1 MSLQKRL
8 LLFLLI
14 GTPLVWLLALGFAYW
29 RAVDEINEL
38 FDTEQVRLAQQI
50 RATLPDVPVQAA
62 GSSST
67 TTATLKDKGG
77 AEPEDLLIAVWDEAG
92 HLTWSDREGVQ
103 LPRTSGL
110 TGFREV
116 LLGQAGGQEA
126 WRVYY
131 DTAQQGRWQ
140 IAVGQRLGERDE
152 LVLDLMASQLGPWLI
167 LLPVLLVIMLAG
179 VRRALAP
186 VRQLSEGLAR
196 RSADDLGAVQG
207 PVPQELSPLVTALN
221 QLFQRVQQAMQH
233 ERQLT
238 ADAAHELRTPLAAL
252 RAHLE
257 VAQLAQQEPARQQA
271 LKQTTQALDRLNH
284 LLNQLLLSARVDN
297 WSRISTAQQAVNW
310 PQVVEQVL
318 SDCMPQITR
327 RQADIECHWPAQG
340 QTPFPV
346 QGDDTWCSLLL
357 RNLVDNALRYGPPG
371 VKITLRFEPTRM
383 VVEDTGPGVT
393 DEELKRLG
401 DRFYRPVGQQ
411 EPGSG
416 LGLSI
421 VKRIAESHG
430 LKVRF
435 EACQPHGLRVLISS
449 A

>member
-92 HLTWSDREGVQ
+92 RLTWSDREGVQ

-196 RSADDLGAVQG
+196 
-207 PVPQELSPLVTALN
+207 
-221 QLFQRVQQAMQH
+221 
-233 ERQLT
+233 
-238 ADAAHELRTPLAAL
+238 
-252 RAHLE
+252 
-257 VAQLAQQEPARQQA
+257 
-271 LKQTTQALDRLNH
+271 
-284 LLNQLLLSARVDN
+284 
-297 WSRISTAQQAVNW
+297 
-310 PQVVEQVL
+310 
-318 SDCMPQITR
+318 
-327 RQADIECHWPAQG
+327 
-340 QTPFPV
+340 
-346 QGDDTWCSLLL
+346 
-357 RNLVDNALRYGPPG
+357 
-371 VKITLRFEPTRM
+371 
-383 VVEDTGPGVT
+383 
-393 DEELKRLG
+393 
-401 DRFYRPVGQQ
+401 
-411 EPGSG
+411 
-416 LGLSI
+416 
-421 VKRIAESHG
+421 
-430 LKVRF
+430 
-435 EACQPHGLRVLISS
+435 
-449 A
+449 

>member
-62 GSSST
+62 GSSFT
-67 TTATLKDKGG
+67 ATATLKDKGE

-92 HLTWSDREGVQ
+92 RLTWSDREGVQ

-152 LVLDLMASQLGPWLI
+152 LVLDLMASHLGPWLI

-186 VRQLSEGLAR
+186 VRKLSEGLAR

-257 VAQLAQQEPARQQA
+257 VAQLAQQEPVRQHA
-271 LKQTTQALDRLNH
+271 LKQTTQALERLNH

-297 WSRISTAQQAVNW
+297 WSSIGTAQQAVNW

-318 SDCMPQITR
+318 SDCLPQITR
-327 RQADIECHWPAQG
+327 RQADIECHWPLQG
-340 QTPFPV
+340 QTPLPV

-435 EACQPHGLRVLISS
+435 ETCQPHGLRVLISS

>member
-1 MSLQKRL
+1 
-8 LLFLLI
+8 
-14 GTPLVWLLALGFAYW
+14 
-29 RAVDEINEL
+29 
-38 FDTEQVRLAQQI
+38 
-50 RATLPDVPVQAA
+50 
-62 GSSST
+62 
-67 TTATLKDKGG
+67 
-77 AEPEDLLIAVWDEAG
+77 
-92 HLTWSDREGVQ
+92 
-103 LPRTSGL
+103 
-110 TGFREV
+110 
-116 LLGQAGGQEA
+116 
-126 WRVYY
+126 
-131 DTAQQGRWQ
+131 
-140 IAVGQRLGERDE
+140 
-152 LVLDLMASQLGPWLI
+152 
-167 LLPVLLVIMLAG
+167 
-179 VRRALAP
+179 
-186 VRQLSEGLAR
+186 
-196 RSADDLGAVQG
+196 
-207 PVPQELSPLVTALN
+207 

-297 WSRISTAQQAVNW
+297 WSSISTAQQPVNW

-318 SDCMPQITR
+318 SDCLPQITR
-327 RQADIECHWPAQG
+327 RQADIECHWPQQG

-346 QGDDTWCSLLL
+346 QGDDTRCSLLL
-357 RNLVDNALRYGPPG
+357 RNLVDNALRYGPVG
-371 VKITLRFEPTRM
+371 VKIDLRFEPDQM
-383 VVEDTGPGVT
+383 VVEDDGPGVPEH
-393 DEELKRLG
+393 DLKRLG

-435 EACQPHGLRVLISS
+435 ETRQPHGLKVVISS